1 MRAQADRVRSR
12 ARSRSAST
20 RRPRPPSGP
29 RPGTPIAG
37 AALGRA
43 RCEAGFGHRLDGHL
57 DAQVEGLAGTRV
69 DDRDLAVGP
78 DQVAAD
84 LLQRT
89 LVALRPIRCTSARAP
104 GAPGRLVRWSA
115 CRRSS
120 VSARCEPRFEWATA
134 WISSTITAS
143 TSAQHRPAR
152 GEVSIRYSDSGVVIR
167 MSGGLRSIAARSRW
181 GVSPVRIPRAPP
193 RRRSRAAECGGC
205 ARCRTPGPS
214 AGSRRRPAWR
224 PRRS

>member
-1 MRAQADRVRSR
+1 MALYERQELGVDRGPDRGARRLAALDRLQGRA
-12 ARSRSAST
+12 
-20 RRPRPPSGP
+20 GEL
-29 RPGTPIAG
+29 PIAG

-78 DQVAAD
+78 DQEAAD
-84 LLQRT
+84 LLQR
-89 LVALRPIRCTSARAP
+89 ALGGAQADPLHVRARA
-104 GAPGRLVRWSA
+104 GRPGRLVRWSA

-143 TSAQHRPAR
+143 TSAQVSRAR
-152 GEVSIRYSDSGVVIR
+152 EVSIRYSDSGVVMR

-181 GVSPVRIPRAPP
+181 GVSPVRIPTRTSIAPIP
-193 RRRSRAAECGGC
+193 RSGVRRL
-205 ARCRTPGPS
+205 
-214 AGSRRRPAWR
+214 
-224 PRRS
+224 RSMS